1 MLDLT
6 VKMININP
14 HEHHELLKRC
24 KVMREYGQ
32 FVDTV
37 RKYQRLGYQDACK
50 HAVEECIH
58 QGILS
63 EYLKKKGSEVVNMLI
78 AEYDY
83 DLDIEVQR
91 EEAYEEGRKAGRK
104 VGERDKLIELTQKKL
119 AKGKSIE
126 EIADELEEKPEDI
139 QDICNQIKEGK
150 L

>member
-14 HEHHELLKRC
+14 NEHHELLERC
-24 KVMREYGQ
+24 RVMREYGQ

-37 RKYQRLGYQDACK
+37 RKYQRLGDKDACK
-50 HAVEECIH
+50 HAVEECIRR
-58 QGILS
+58 GILA

-91 EEAYEEGRKAGRK
+91 EEAYEEGRKAGEEA
-104 VGERDKLIELTQKKL
+104 GERGKLIELVQKKL
-119 AKGKSIE
+119 ARGKSLEI
-126 EIADELEEKPEDI
+126 IADELEESVENI
-139 QDICNQIKEGK
+139 QDICNH